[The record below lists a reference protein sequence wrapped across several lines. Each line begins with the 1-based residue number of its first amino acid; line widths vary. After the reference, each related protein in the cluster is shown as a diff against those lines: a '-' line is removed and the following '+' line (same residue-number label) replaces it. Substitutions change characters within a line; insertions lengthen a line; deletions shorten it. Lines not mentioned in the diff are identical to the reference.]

1 MTAAARLTGKLPAD
15 GRTVHV
21 HVSEGRIA
29 AIEPASAAA
38 ERWIAPGLLD
48 LQVNGYGGHDV
59 NAPGVTPETIIALTR
74 RLWEHGVTGWCP
86 TIVTAPEESV
96 AAALRAVTEA
106 CREDPL
112 TAHSVLGVHVE
123 GPHVAREDGP
133 RGAHDT
139 RHVRPP
145 DLDEL
150 SRWREIS
157 GDLLALVTL
166 SPEYDDAPAYI
177 RELAHGDVVACIGH
191 TAARPEGI
199 TPAVDAGA
207 RMATHLGNG
216 AHAVLPRHPNY
227 LWSQLADD
235 RLAASFIADGHHLPG
250 TVLTSMIRAK
260 GVDRSILVSDSSTL
274 GGLPAG
280 EYETPVG
287 GRVHL
292 SPDGR
297 LSQADTPYLAGAAA
311 NLADGVA
318 RATDLAGLP
327 LGAALRM
334 ATENPARVLGHRGL
348 GRGELRVGAPADLV
362 TFRWKPGDRTLR
374 VEDVLVAGHHVVG
387 GAGPT
392 SHRGEG

>member
-1 MTAAARLTGKLPAD
+1 MTATARLTGTLPAD
-15 GRTVHV
+15 GRPVTVHV
-21 HVSEGRIA
+21 AEGRIA
-29 AIEPASAAA
+29 AIEPAPAAT

-59 NAPGVTPETIIALTR
+59 NAPDVGPETVTALTR

-86 TIVTAPEESV
+86 TIITAPEESIV
-96 AAALRAVTEA
+96 AALRAVARA

-112 TAHSVLGVHVE
+112 TGHSVLGVHVE

-133 RGAHDT
+133 RGAHDP

-150 SRWREIS
+150 ARWRDAAGE
-157 GDLLALVTL
+157 LLALVTL

-177 RELAHGDVVACIGH
+177 REVARGGTVACIGH
-191 TAARPEGI
+191 TAARPDQI
-199 TPAVDAGA
+199 TPAVDSGA
-207 RMATHLGNG
+207 ALATHLGNG

-235 RLAASFIADGHHLPG
+235 RLAASFIADGHHLPSE
-250 TVLTSMIRAK
+250 VLTSMVRAK
-260 GVDRSILVSDSSTL
+260 GVERVVLVSDASTL

-292 SPDGR
+292 SGDGR

-318 RATDLAGLP
+318 RATGLAGLP
-327 LGAALRM
+327 LDAALRM
-334 ATENPARVLGHRGL
+334 ATENPARILGHRGL

-362 TFRWKPGDRTLR
+362 TFRWEPSGRTLR

-387 GAGPT
+387 GVEPAG
-392 SHRGEG
+392 RGGG

>member
-1 MTAAARLTGKLPAD
+1 MKDTARFTGRLPAD
-15 GRTVHV
+15 GRPVAVHV
-21 HVSEGRIA
+21 AEGHIA
-29 AIEPASAAA
+29 AIEPIWDAT

-48 LQVNGYGGHDV
+48 LQVNGYGGYDV
-59 NAPGVTPETIIALTR
+59 NAPDVGPETITALTR

-86 TIVTAPEESV
+86 TIITAAKESIV
-96 AAALRAVTEA
+96 AALRAVAAA

-112 TAHSVLGVHVE
+112 TRHSVLGVHVE
-123 GPHVAREDGP
+123 GPHVAGEDGP
-133 RGAHDT
+133 RGAHDP

-150 SRWREIS
+150 ARWRDAA

-166 SPEYDDAPAYI
+166 SPEYDEAPTYI
-177 RELAHGDVVACIGH
+177 RELSRGGTVACIGH
-191 TAARPEGI
+191 TAARPEQI

-207 RMATHLGNG
+207 ALATHLGNG

-250 TVLTSMIRAK
+250 EVLTSMVRAK
-260 GVDRSILVSDSSTL
+260 GVERGILVSDSSTL

-287 GRVHL
+287 GRVEL
-292 SPDGR
+292 SDDGR
-297 LSQADTPYLAGAAA
+297 LSQAGTPYLAGAAA

-318 RATDLAGLP
+318 RATGLAGLP
-327 LGAALRM
+327 LGTALRM
-334 ATENPARVLGHRGL
+334 ATENPARLLGRRGL
-348 GRGELRVGAPADLV
+348 GRGELRVGARADLV
-362 TFRWKPGDRTLR
+362 AFRWQPGDRTLD

-387 GAGPT
+387 GGGPA
-392 SHRGEG
+392 SHRREG